1 MDIDQLRDNVRRA
14 VKGDGRAAS
23 ALFDEFHPRIY
34 RYALSKLR
42 SAQDADDVASETFAR
57 VLRDLGR
64 FRWKAGGFEAWI
76 FRIASNLVVDHVR
89 HSSRERP
96 GSDPLP
102 ERESLDPRPEELV
115 LTGELVADLTSLLD
129 RLVPDQREVLLLRFA
144 AGLDTSETA
153 TVMGKKVNAT
163 RQLQF
168 RAIQN
173 LRALMAEKADA
184 R

>member
-1 MDIDQLRDNVRRA
+1 VDTDSLRDNIRRA
-14 VKGDGRAAS
+14 SKGDGRAAGEI
-23 ALFDEFHPRIY
+23 FDEFHPRIY

-42 SAQDADDVASETFAR
+42 SASDADDVASETFAR

-64 FRWKAGGFEAWI
+64 FRWRAGGFEAWI

-89 HSSRERP
+89 RSTRERP
-96 GSDPLP
+96 GTDHLP
-102 ERESLDPRPEELV
+102 EGESTDALPDEVVVTRELATDMHE
-115 LTGELVADLTSLLD
+115 LLD
-129 RLVPDQREVLLLRFA
+129 GLVPDQREVLLLRFA
-144 AGLDTSETA
+144 AGLDTNETA
-153 TVMGKKVNAT
+153 TVMGKKANAI

-168 RAIQN
+168 RALEN